1 MTEPFKQLRLTPWI
15 WAAVANLIPQHL
27 TLARGTAGGHL
38 KFREHATSARW
49 DRTHHL
55 WNHVARLLQDHHI
68 ANTHVLAP
76 NLVNVVERRTSHRRA
91 CKEYGLHLGDRCEVT
106 SATNLDHNVEQRR
119 GDLFGGE
126 LVCDRPF
133 R

>member
-1 MTEPFKQLRLTPWI
+1 MAEPFKQLRLTPWI
-15 WAAVANLIPQHL
+15 RAAVANLIPQHL
-27 TLARGTAGGHL
+27 TLARGAVGGHL

-49 DRTHHL
+49 DGTHHL

-91 CKEYGLHLGDRCEVT
+91 CKEYRFHLGDRCEVA
-106 SATNLDHNVEQRR
+106 SATNLNHNVEQRR
-119 GDLFGGE
+119 RDLLGGE